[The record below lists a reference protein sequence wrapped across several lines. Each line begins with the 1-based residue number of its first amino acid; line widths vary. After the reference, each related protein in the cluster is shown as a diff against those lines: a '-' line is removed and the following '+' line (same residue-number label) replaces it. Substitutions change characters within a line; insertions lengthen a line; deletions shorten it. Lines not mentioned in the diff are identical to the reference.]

1 MKTGARSG
9 KGECLGKGVDRPV
22 VAMVGN
28 KTLISAKAVGGASK
42 AVGAED
48 GKAVAAAGGRAVVV
62 HRVKLVCRSSCWF
75 TRLQSRKGIQGPTLT
90 DWMA

>member
-1 MKTGARSG
+1 MKTRARSG
-9 KGECLGKGVDRPV
+9 KEECQGKGVDRPV

-28 KTLISAKAVGGASK
+28 KTLISAKVGGASK

-75 TRLQSRKGIQGPTLT
+75 TRLQSRKEIRGPTLT